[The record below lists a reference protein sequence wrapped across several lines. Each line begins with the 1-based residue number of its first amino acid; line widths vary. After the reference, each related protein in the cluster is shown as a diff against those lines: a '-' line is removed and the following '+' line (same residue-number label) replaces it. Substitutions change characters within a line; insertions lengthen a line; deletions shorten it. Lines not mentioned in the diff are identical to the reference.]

1 MDVPDLTILS
11 VPHASMGNVGS
22 ENHLFPSEAQVE
34 AVRQIQKGFEWAGCP
49 DHFRFYHPLKPHCYD
64 IDIQEK
70 AFDWFRQHL

>member
-34 AVRQIQKGFEWAGCP
+34 AVHQIKKVLNGLAVLIISVFTIP
-49 DHFRFYHPLKPHCYD
+49 
-64 IDIQEK
+64 
-70 AFDWFRQHL
+70 